1 MEDGE
6 EEEEEDVGEKRKA
19 DNEQEGQP
27 EAKERRKEP
36 IDALTGTVVAILWF
50 KKFSV
55 TNY

>member
-6 EEEEEDVGEKRKA
+6 EEEEDAGEKRKA

-36 IDALTGTVVAILWF
+36 IDALTGTVAAILWF

-55 TNY
+55 NND